1 MNNIYG
7 IIFSFIFVAVV
18 LGISTLLS
26 SKGVIKGEGS
36 RKFIHI
42 GVCNW
47 WIIAMVF
54 FDNPFYA
61 ALVPGVFI
69 AVNYMSYKK
78 QLIKAMERNGDK
90 KDLGTVYYAVSLF
103 ILALLSFG
111 DNRTPYIGAIGI
123 LVMGYGDGIA
133 AIIGERLGKVP
144 FGPKKSGKT
153 LEGTLGMFLASYI
166 VVYIITS
173 LFSPLNPFGVSFVL
187 ALYGTLAELYTPNGF
202 DNLTVPLGTA
212 LLYTIITFVA

>member
-7 IIFSFIFVAVV
+7 IICSFIFVAAV
-18 LGISTLLS
+18 LGLSTLLS
-26 SKGVIKGEGS
+26 KRGIIRGEGS
-36 RKFIHI
+36 RKLIHI

-54 FDNPFYA
+54 YDNPFYA
-61 ALVPGVFI
+61 ALVPAVFI

-78 QLIKAMERNGDK
+78 QLIKAMERNGGK

-111 DNRTPYIGAIGI
+111 PDGEPYIGAIGI

-133 AIIGERLGKVP
+133 AIIGERLGRIP

-153 LEGTLGMFLASYI
+153 LEGTIGMFLASFI
-166 VVYIITS
+166 VVFMIMSIFS
-173 LFSPLNPFGVSFVL
+173 DISPLWVSL
-187 ALYGTLAELYTPNGF
+187 AIALYGAVAELYTPNGF

-212 LLYTIITFVA
+212 FLYTIIASAV